1 MSNTIHFD
9 YDIFYNYYTD
19 TNNLEYIKTPPD
31 SYYYPNNQDKIPT
44 QKQLSHYFITINNT
58 KIFIEPHGKNGFLF
72 TIPEEI
78 DNKLWDNHFH
88 FGKEK
93 NFELF
98 NKKTRQKN
106 NNQRYIAAV
115 YFHKTIQN
123 PEENKKDAKRCYY
136 YPKMQMDMDKF
147 EEMECIQSSDEMNK
161 IFPKEDLVFI
171 KEIIQRPFPFVQPP
185 QENKKPS
192 FLEALT
198 SNKPNNP
205 HHSSSHNHKNTKH
218 NTSGKKHKG
227 GTKKKTRKNRRKTIR
242 RR

>member
-1 MSNTIHFD
+1 MSNTIQFD

-19 TNNLEYIKTPPD
+19 TDNLEYIKNPPD
-31 SYYYPNNQDKIPT
+31 SYYYPNNRDKIPK
-44 QKQLSHYFITINNT
+44 QKQLSHYFITINTT
-58 KIFIEPHGKNGFLF
+58 KIYIEPHGKNGFFF

-106 NNQRYIAAV
+106 NNQKYIAAV

-136 YPKMQMDMDKF
+136 YPKMEMDMDTF
-147 EEMECIQSSDEMNK
+147 EEIECIQSSDEMNK

-171 KEIIQRPFPFVQPP
+171 KEIIRRPFPFVQPP
-185 QENKKPS
+185 S
-192 FLEALT
+192 FQDALLRT
-198 SNKPNNP
+198 PNIQ
-205 HHSSSHNHKNTKH
+205 HHSSSHNHKNTKASSKNH
-218 NTSGKKHKG
+218 RKG
-227 GTKKKTRKNRRKTIR
+227 GTKKKTRKYRRKTVR
-242 RR
+242 RNRR

>member
-1 MSNTIHFD
+1 MSNTIQFD

-19 TNNLEYIKTPPD
+19 TDNLEYIKNPPD
-31 SYYYPNNQDKIPT
+31 SYYYPNNRDKIPK

-58 KIFIEPHGKNGFLF
+58 KIYIEPHGKNGFFF

-106 NNQRYIAAV
+106 NNQKYIAAV

-136 YPKMQMDMDKF
+136 YPKMEMDMDKF
-147 EEMECIQSSDEMNK
+147 EEIECIQSSDEMNK

-171 KEIIQRPFPFVQPP
+171 TPFF
-185 QENKKPS
+185 
-192 FLEALT
+192 
-198 SNKPNNP
+198 
-205 HHSSSHNHKNTKH
+205 
-218 NTSGKKHKG
+218 
-227 GTKKKTRKNRRKTIR
+227 I
-242 RR
+242 

>member
-1 MSNTIHFD
+1 MSNTIQFD

-19 TNNLEYIKTPPD
+19 TDNLEYIKKPPD
-31 SYYYPNNQDKIPT
+31 SYYYPNNRDKIPT

-58 KIFIEPHGKNGFLF
+58 KIYIEPHGKNGFFF

-106 NNQRYIAAV
+106 NNQKYIAAV

-147 EEMECIQSSDEMNK
+147 EEIECIQSSDEMNK

-171 KEIIQRPFPFVQPP
+171 KEIIRRPFPFVQPP
-185 QENKKPS
+185 S
-192 FLEALT
+192 FRDALLRT
-198 SNKPNNP
+198 PNIQ
-205 HHSSSHNHKNTKH
+205 HHSSSHKHNNTKDSSKNH
-218 NTSGKKHKG
+218 RKG
-227 GTKKKTRKNRRKTIR
+227 GTRKKIRKYRRKTIR
-242 RR
+242 RH